1 MYPNFSKVGVGKLFT
16 TTDGATYKKTSDLT
30 FDDHVG
36 IEQNIDPLFDRKIVG
51 EFSQTI
57 PLPAKVEAPTAV
69 LATAP
74 APQTKFVDLKV
85 GDLFTIDGDTFRKTG
100 DLTFE
105 DTVGIEQYWS
115 PLVDKKINKVDITP
129 VVDTS
134 AKVVKG
140 E

>member
-1 MYPNFSKVGVGKLFT
+1 MYPNFSKIAVGRLFT
-16 TTDGATYKKTSDLT
+16 TTDGATYKKTSELT

-57 PLPAKVEAPTAV
+57 PLPAKVEGTPIVIEAKP
-69 LATAP
+69 ATV
-74 APQTKFVDLKV
+74 KFADLKV

-105 DTVGIEQYWS
+105 DTIGIEQYWS
-115 PLVDKKINKVDITP
+115 PLVDKKINKVDTTP
-129 VVDTS
+129 VINTS
-134 AKVVKG
+134 AKVVKS